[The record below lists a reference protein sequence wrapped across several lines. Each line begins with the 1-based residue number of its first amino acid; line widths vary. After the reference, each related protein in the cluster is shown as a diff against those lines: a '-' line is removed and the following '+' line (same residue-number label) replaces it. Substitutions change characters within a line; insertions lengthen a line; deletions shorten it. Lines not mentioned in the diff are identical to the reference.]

1 MLSFSCV
8 LYIPY
13 VRSYTVLYLDGST
26 NTKKRQKLCDQFN
39 DPSSSIFVFLMSTRA
54 GGVGLNLTAANV
66 VIIFDPTWN
75 PASDAQAED
84 RAFRMGQR
92 KFVNI
97 FKLVSEGGIEEQKFI
112 RQVYKSQLTSN
123 VMDGSNSARV
133 FEGMQGSKGDLGQIF
148 GLANLMRFDDEGH
161 FRRIRARAE
170 EARKARRVGMDA
182 AAKEADDRAYD
193 EAFTARGGVQE
204 DDDDEEEEESS
215 SSGDDAAAAA
225 AGGKVVTGGVA
236 AATIAELTPLQR
248 LSNDLLLSENS
259 SFSGE
264 EREAVLGR
272 IESQLTARFRRA
284 AKLLGK
290 VPGMVGLLRDRTIE
304 LSVLLKRIAR
314 MMGQNAR
321 TGQPW
326 TEDAILDV
334 AAAAMMSSSSSASSS
349 SSSSSAAAAAAAAVV
364 AAGVGASGGA
374 QASSAVE
381 EGTHSDVD
389 SCDQMERLL
398 VPR

>member
-1 MLSFSCV
+1 
-8 LYIPY
+8 
-13 VRSYTVLYLDGST
+13 
-26 NTKKRQKLCDQFN
+26 
-39 DPSSSIFVFLMSTRA
+39 
-54 GGVGLNLTAANV
+54 
-66 VIIFDPTWN
+66 
-75 PASDAQAED
+75 
-84 RAFRMGQR
+84 
-92 KFVNI
+92 
-97 FKLVSEGGIEEQKFI
+97 
-112 RQVYKSQLTSN
+112 
-123 VMDGSNSARV
+123 MDGSNSARV

-193 EAFTARGGVQE
+193 EAFTARGGVHE
-204 DDDDEEEEESS
+204 GDDDEEEESS

-236 AATIAELTPLQR
+236 AAAAAAAIAELTPLQR
-248 LSNDLLLSENS
+248 LSNDLLLSESS
-259 SFSGE
+259 SFSGK

-272 IESQLTARFRRA
+272 IESQLTARFRSNGRDNKKA

-290 VPGMVGLLRDRTIE
+290 VPGMVGLLRDGKIV
-304 LSVLLKRIAR
+304 LSVLLKRIAP

-349 SSSSSAAAAAAAAVV
+349 SSSSSAAAAAAAV

>member
-1 MLSFSCV
+1 
-8 LYIPY
+8 
-13 VRSYTVLYLDGST
+13 
-26 NTKKRQKLCDQFN
+26 
-39 DPSSSIFVFLMSTRA
+39 
-54 GGVGLNLTAANV
+54 
-66 VIIFDPTWN
+66 
-75 PASDAQAED
+75 
-84 RAFRMGQR
+84 
-92 KFVNI
+92 
-97 FKLVSEGGIEEQKFI
+97 
-112 RQVYKSQLTSN
+112 
-123 VMDGSNSARV
+123 
-133 FEGMQGSKGDLGQIF
+133 
-148 GLANLMRFDDEGH
+148 
-161 FRRIRARAE
+161 
-170 EARKARRVGMDA
+170 
-182 AAKEADDRAYD
+182 
-193 EAFTARGGVQE
+193 
-204 DDDDEEEEESS
+204 
-215 SSGDDAAAAA
+215 
-225 AGGKVVTGGVA
+225 VA

-259 SFSGE
+259 SFSGK

-349 SSSSSAAAAAAAAVV
+349 SSSSSSAAAAAAAAVV
-364 AAGVGASGGA
+364 AAGVCASGGA

>member
-1 MLSFSCV
+1 
-8 LYIPY
+8 
-13 VRSYTVLYLDGST
+13 
-26 NTKKRQKLCDQFN
+26 
-39 DPSSSIFVFLMSTRA
+39 MSTRA

-193 EAFTARGGVQE
+193 EAFTARGGVHE
-204 DDDDEEEEESS
+204 GDDDEEEESS

-248 LSNDLLLSENS
+248 LSNDLLLSESS
-259 SFSGE
+259 SFSGK

-334 AAAAMMSSSSSASSS
+334 TAAAMMSSSSSASSS
-349 SSSSSAAAAAAAAVV
+349 SSSSSAAAAAAAV